1 MQINIKTPEGIK
13 IEQEEIEAYIKHVRK
28 NNPNREIEYLKIT
41 LDKLGYADLEYKLA
55 PVDFE
60 RIRRITGYLVGT
72 TDRWNNGKK
81 AELKDRIKLLKDCR
95 NTVFLYRKEKNMDTE
110 VIVAAIA
117 FIGTLVGSYFAN
129 SKTTAVMQEQI
140 KSIKEEINT
149 LSNRVDKHNNLV
161 ERMAKVEDS
170 VKSAHHRITELSEGG
185 K

>member
-81 AELKDRIKLLKDCR
+81 AELKDRIKHSCGE
-95 NTVFLYRKEKNMDTE
+95 Y
-110 VIVAAIA
+110 
-117 FIGTLVGSYFAN
+117 
-129 SKTTAVMQEQI
+129 
-140 KSIKEEINT
+140 
-149 LSNRVDKHNNLV
+149 
-161 ERMAKVEDS
+161 
-170 VKSAHHRITELSEGG
+170 
-185 K
+185 